1 MVLACK
7 IVLIRSILKT
17 VTSDSMYNLGYAS
30 TRNAALIQTDENGV
44 AIWES
49 TNFTVNATS
58 NAALDLGFTA
68 GGTRIFSWSLY
79 YQKRVIDSSTWV
91 TESVGADKIEVKKVK
106 TSLLP
111 YPNVV
116 LTLVAVLLAGKKRG

>member
-1 MVLACK
+1 M
-7 IVLIRSILKT
+7 
-17 VTSDSMYNLGYAS
+17 
-30 TRNAALIQTDENGV
+30 QTDENGV

-58 NAALDLGFTA
+58 NAVLDLGLYY
-68 GGTRIFSWSLY
+68 GGNENVGSWSLY

-106 TSLLP
+106 PSLLP
-111 YPNVV
+111 YPNLV
-116 LTLVAVLLAGKKRG
+116 LTLVAILLAAKKRS

>member
-1 MVLACK
+1 
-7 IVLIRSILKT
+7 
-17 VTSDSMYNLGYAS
+17 MYK
-30 TRNAALIQTDENGV
+30 RQ
-44 AIWES
+44 

-58 NAALDLGFTA
+58 NAALDLGLYY
-68 GGTRIFSWSLY
+68 GGNENIGSWSLY

-91 TESVGADKIEVKKVK
+91 TESVGADKIEVKKEE

-116 LTLVAVLLAGKKRG
+116 LTLIAVLLAGKKRSYHRILDI